1 MEAKIRAMQAQHNQA
16 GDQLKDTSLQ
26 APYAGILAE
35 RYVENFEYVQ
45 AQQAI
50 LSLQDVSTVEVVAQI
65 PEGIIARGNRELMP
79 DFAIR
84 FESLPGQ
91 DFDAEATEVA
101 AEADPVTRTYAV
113 TFQTPQPETGIVL
126 AGMTAEV
133 LVKGL
138 SQGEFVFNVPVAAV
152 FTDEMGQQSVWIL
165 EEQSMTVGKAQ
176 VEVGALVGDSVAL
189 LSGVSPGQS
198 IVTAGASFL
207 AEGQKV
213 REITDELR
221 ERR

>member
-1 MEAKIRAMQAQHNQA
+1 
-16 GDQLKDTSLQ
+16 
-26 APYAGILAE
+26 
-35 RYVENFEYVQ
+35 
-45 AQQAI
+45 
-50 LSLQDVSTVEVVAQI
+50 VEVVAQI
-65 PEGIIARGNRELMP
+65 PEALLATAQQEIVPE
-79 DFAIR
+79 FAVH

-91 DFDAEATEVA
+91 EFDAKATEVA

-113 TFQTPQPETGIVL
+113 TFQTPQPATGRIL
-126 AGMTAEV
+126 SGMTAEV
-133 LVKGL
+133 VLKER
-138 SQGEFVFNVPVAAV
+138 SDDEFVFNVPVSAV
-152 FTDEMGQQSVWIL
+152 FTDEDGQQSVWIV
-165 EEQSMTVGKAQ
+165 EEPSMTVGKAQ

-221 ERR
+221 DRR